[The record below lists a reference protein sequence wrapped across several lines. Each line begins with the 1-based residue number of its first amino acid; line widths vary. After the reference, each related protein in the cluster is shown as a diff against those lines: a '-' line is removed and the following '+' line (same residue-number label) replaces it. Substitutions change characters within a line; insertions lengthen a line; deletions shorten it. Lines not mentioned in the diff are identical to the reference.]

1 MADATTKTSEATQTD
16 VAKEGF
22 EQGSTETA
30 APPENKQ
37 KTSQPQSRTFTEA
50 EVQKFRKD
58 EHDKVYGELTKA
70 QEELQKFQKAEAER
84 AKAEADAKAKAE
96 AEARKQAEAE
106 MDAKQLLQSREAE
119 WNNKFEES
127 NKSWEERFNRINA
140 EREQERAVAEKERK
154 FHEFV
159 AYRNDRL
166 NAERENIAPEL
177 IDLVSGNTPE
187 ELEASI
193 TRLKEKSE
201 QIAQTVQQYAQ
212 QARASQRGVS
222 SASFPAAGPDTDNP
236 GGKQYTAEDIAG
248 MNYEEYAKFRQQMGI
263 GGSQG
268 KGLFG

>member
-1 MADATTKTSEATQTD
+1 MPDAPTKTEPAE

-22 EQGSTETA
+22 QQGSTETN
-30 APPENKQ
+30 PPADQPKTETKQ
-37 KTSQPQSRTFTEA
+37 PRMFTED

-58 EHDKVYGELTKA
+58 EKDKVYGELQQTRE
-70 QEELQKFQKAEAER
+70 QLQKFEQAEAER
-84 AKAEADAKAKAE
+84 RKAEADAKAAVEAAAKKKAE
-96 AEARKQAEAE
+96 AD
-106 MDAKQLLQSREAE
+106 MDAKQLLESREAE
-119 WNNKFEES
+119 WNKRFEDS
-127 NKSWEERFNRINA
+127 NKQWEDRFTKINA
-140 EREQERAVAEKERK
+140 EREQERTLAEKEREYHQ
-154 FHEFV
+154 FL

-166 NAERENIAPEL
+166 QAESSNIAPEL

-222 SASFPAAGPDTDNP
+222 SASFPAAGPDTDSP
-236 GGKQYTAEDIAG
+236 GGKQLTAEDIAG
-248 MNYEEYAKFRQQMGI
+248 MNFEEYAKFRQQYGI